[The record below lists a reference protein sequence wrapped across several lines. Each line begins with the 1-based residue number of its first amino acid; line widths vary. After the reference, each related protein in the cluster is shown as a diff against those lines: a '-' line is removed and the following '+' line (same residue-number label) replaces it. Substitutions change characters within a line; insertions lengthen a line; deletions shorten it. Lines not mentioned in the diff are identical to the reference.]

1 MASSPDRGDGA
12 PEHGKPHPVGVQ
24 IPRGVHSQVPQKGA
38 LRRTEAVPRGCVSQ
52 VGAAEGKPP
61 EGLDDAALERSV
73 FAGRLK
79 SDAIKAGAGMRT
91 HPRRAAPA
99 RRDAGAGAVAEGIS
113 IPDGYGY
120 PLSFA
125 RNGPIFRWRQGR
137 RYVTPAN
144 HRCAFTRRCSLH
156 ALRHL

>member
-1 MASSPDRGDGA
+1 MERLNTASHTQWECKYHGVFIPKYRRKVLYGELRQYLGDVFRKLA
-12 PEHGKPHPVGVQ
+12 L
-24 IPRGVHSQVPQKGA
+24 QK
-38 LRRTEAVPRGCVSQ
+38 E
-52 VGAAEGKPP
+52 PP

-125 RNGPIFRWRQGR
+125 RNGPIFRWRHGR